1 MVAFLRGAPSFS
13 NAIPCDPLLRHSGS
27 SRPLLLGSRTSRFSN
42 GELRFIPNPS
52 FPLLRF
58 IRDSPKQRQWV
69 VRAKVRDYYETLN
82 LDRNATLQEIKS
94 SYRNL
99 ARKVSSQRNPFEIQ
113 TNLYLFV
120 VIMFGLLVFGMFYS
134 KLSEIWNAKMLL
146 IYWLNIGIWN

>member
-1 MVAFLRGAPSFS
+1 M
-13 NAIPCDPLLRHSGS
+13 
-27 SRPLLLGSRTSRFSN
+27 
-42 GELRFIPNPS
+42 
-52 FPLLRF
+52 
-58 IRDSPKQRQWV
+58 
-69 VRAKVRDYYETLN
+69 RAKVRDYYETLN